1 MTVLFHE
8 IVAKNDKLASKNG
21 NFVKTIATYL
31 DDPVVFNSLET
42 ITHAKAFNNF
52 TQVAAAS
59 GSKYPLI
66 YKQRDY
72 LHKNMNRLQEQSV
85 IYCLSAL
92 NNIAKFERKNLTQG

>member
-1 MTVLFHE
+1 
-8 IVAKNDKLASKNG
+8 
-21 NFVKTIATYL
+21 
-31 DDPVVFNSLET
+31 VFNSLET

-59 GSKYPLI
+59 GSKYPLM

-72 LHKNMNRLQEQSV
+72 LHKNMNRLQEKSV

-92 NNIAKFERKNLTQG
+92 NNIAKFERKNLTQT